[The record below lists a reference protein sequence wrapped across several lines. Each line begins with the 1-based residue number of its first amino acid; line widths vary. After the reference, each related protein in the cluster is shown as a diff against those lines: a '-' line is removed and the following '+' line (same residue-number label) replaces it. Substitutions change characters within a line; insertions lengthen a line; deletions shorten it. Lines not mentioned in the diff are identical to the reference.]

1 MVGLGILKD
10 IPGHSDSLCD
20 IIPVD
25 YVARQVLVSLAFASS
40 EAKKTKGF
48 LMISHCTLCTAH
60 CDVENISRILKSKTK
75 TPTKRERVLPP

>member
-48 LMISHCTLCTAH
+48 LMISHCTSTSTNP
-60 CDVENISRILKSKTK
+60 VTWKTFFD
-75 TPTKRERVLPP
+75 